1 MNYFKKIG
9 TRSEEEQAMLQA
21 IEAVIESKQIPRNEI
36 PDCLNLDDL
45 IEVKHLVDAYE
56 GKPKYEDIE
65 QAEEV
70 QDAHEP
76 EQTEEVKDVEIVD
89 GESIE
94 AEAEPL
100 NDKVEIVEEHTEDLS
115 NEKVLDS
122 IEQVEPEIDLA
133 EIIENEELEFIAEDY
148 NPFEEPIIERSYNK
162 GSDTQ
167 EVQDHN
173 NLDEAE
179 EFTNLDESKEPTP
192 LDDASDRTRQKAAE
206 QTADTILKGY
216 SRLAPKPFK
225 WLAKVSE
232 SKVEKLAFSGH
243 LDLDLEVSEGLTFD
257 DYMKNTNEQ
266 VDEIFEVDEDTL
278 EEIREPLIE
287 VLKEQ
292 SMELTPQQR
301 LGMAVLSHLMQ
312 MFTVAM
318 KLRSQ
323 NNRILSYQKELTKL
337 SRTNVA

>member
-1 MNYFKKIG
+1 MKYFKKIG

-21 IEAVIESKQIPRNEI
+21 IEIVIESKQIPRNDI

-45 IEVKHLVDAYE
+45 IEVKHLVDAFDKNQQE
-56 GKPKYEDIE
+56 QQNHQSDEDQQLQE
-65 QAEEV
+65 Q
-70 QDAHEP
+70 EP
-76 EQTEEVKDVEIVD
+76 EFKERESSEAAAEPVTEEAEVIEE
-89 GESIE
+89 ESEENLIE
-94 AEAEPL
+94 
-100 NDKVEIVEEHTEDLS
+100 NDA
-115 NEKVLDS
+115 DS
-122 IEQVEPEIDLA
+122 IEQVQPEIDVS
-133 EIIENEELEFIAEDY
+133 EITKNENVDFVSPGY
-148 NPFEEPIIERSYNK
+148 NPFEAPIIERSYNK
-162 GSDTQ
+162 GDANQ
-167 EVQDHN
+167 VEQDDN
-173 NLDEAE
+173 NLDESDE
-179 EFTNLDESKEPTP
+179 LENLDESKDPTP
-192 LDDASDRTRQKAAE
+192 LDEASDRTRQKAAE

-216 SRLAPKPFK
+216 ARLAPKPFK
-225 WLAKVSE
+225 WIAKVSE

-243 LDLDLEVSEGLTFD
+243 LDLDIEVSEGVTFD
-257 DYMKNTNEQ
+257 DYMKSTNEQ

-292 SMELTPQQR
+292 QMELTPQQR

>member
-1 MNYFKKIG
+1 MNYFKKVG

-21 IEAVIESKQIPRNEI
+21 IEVVIESKQIPRNEI
-36 PDCLNLDDL
+36 PDALNLDDL

-56 GKPKYEDIE
+56 GNSHHTDIE
-65 QAEEV
+65 EA
-70 QDAHEP
+70 
-76 EQTEEVKDVEIVD
+76 VEIQDRQELETLENVNSSEIED

-94 AEAEPL
+94 AEPEP
-100 NDKVEIVEEHTEDLS
+100 NIEEIEDIEDNNEQLSTE
-115 NEKVLDS
+115 NEFDS
-122 IEQVEPEIDLA
+122 IDQVEPEIDIS
-133 EIIENEELEFIAEDY
+133 EIIENEELDFITENY

-162 GSDTQ
+162 GSTSQ
-167 EVQDHN
+167 EEQDHD
-173 NLDEAE
+173 NLQESD
-179 EFTNLDESKEPTP
+179 EFTELDESKEPTP

-232 SKVEKLAFSGH
+232 SKAEKLAFSGQ
-243 LDLDLEVSEGLTFD
+243 LDLDIEVSEGVTFD
-257 DYMKNTNEQ
+257 DYMKSTNEQ

-301 LGMAVLSHLMQ
+301 LGMAVISHLMQ
-312 MFTVAM
+312 MFTIAM

-323 NNRILSYQKELTKL
+323 NNRILSYQKQLTKL
-337 SRTNVA
+337 SRTKVV

>member
-1 MNYFKKIG
+1 MNYFKKVG
-9 TRSEEEQAMLQA
+9 TRSEEEQAMLHA

-36 PDCLNLDDL
+36 PECSNLDDL

-56 GKPKYEDIE
+56 GNQHQADIE
-65 QAEEV
+65 EAVEV
-70 QDAHEP
+70 QDRQEP
-76 EQTEEVKDVEIVD
+76 ETLEDVNNKEID
-89 GESIE
+89 NGESIE

-100 NDKVEIVEEHTEDLS
+100 TKEIEVFEEKNLDLMAQ
-115 NEKVLDS
+115 
-122 IEQVEPEIDLA
+122 IEPEIDIT
-133 EIIENEELEFIAEDY
+133 EIIENEELEFISDDY

-167 EVQDHN
+167 DQQDHD
-173 NLDEAE
+173 NLEESD

-192 LDDASDRTRQKAAE
+192 LDDAGDRTRQKAAE

-232 SKVEKLAFSGH
+232 SKAEKLAFSGQ
-243 LDLDLEVSEGLTFD
+243 LDLDIEVSEGVTFE
-257 DYMKNTNEQ
+257 DYMKSTNEQ

-301 LGMAVLSHLMQ
+301 LGMAVISHLMQ
-312 MFTVAM
+312 MFTIAM

-323 NNRILSYQKELTKL
+323 NNRILTYQKQLTKL
-337 SRTNVA
+337 SRTKVA